1 MDAMATERWEATLAG
16 SGGQGIITAGII
28 LAEAAVQAGLNAAQT
43 QSYGPESRGGA
54 SRAEVVIAD
63 GEIDFPKATRPDVL
77 LAMTREAYRKYVGK
91 LKDGGV
97 LIVDADLV
105 GEVDPGPYRV
115 VRIPISRIAAE
126 DLGRGIVAN
135 IVALGVV
142 VALTDAVPADALE
155 RAVLA
160 WVPKGT
166 EDLNRRALWRGIE
179 AGSAFLQPAG
189 RNYPPALPPSNA

>member
-1 MDAMATERWEATLAG
+1 MPTERWEATLAG

-28 LAEAAVQAGLNAAQT
+28 LAEAAVRAGLNAAQT

-77 LAMTREAYRKYVGK
+77 LAMTREAYSKYVGK

-105 GEVDPGPYRV
+105 GDVAPGPYRV
-115 VRIPISRIAAE
+115 VRTPISRIAAE
-126 DLGRGIVAN
+126 ELGRGIVAN

-160 WVPKGT
+160 RVPKGT
-166 EDLNRRALWRGIE
+166 EDLNRRALRRGIE
-179 AGSAFLQPAG
+179 AGRDAVQGAELAKAG
-189 RNYPPALPPSNA
+189 SGAPSGAVA

>member
-1 MDAMATERWEATLAG
+1 
-16 SGGQGIITAGII
+16 
-28 LAEAAVQAGLNAAQT
+28 
-43 QSYGPESRGGA
+43 
-54 SRAEVVIAD
+54 
-63 GEIDFPKATRPDVL
+63 VL